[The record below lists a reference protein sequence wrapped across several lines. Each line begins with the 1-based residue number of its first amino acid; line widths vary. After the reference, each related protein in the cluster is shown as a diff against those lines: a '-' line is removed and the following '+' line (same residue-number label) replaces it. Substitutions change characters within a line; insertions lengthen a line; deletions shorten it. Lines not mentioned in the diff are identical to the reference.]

1 MWSDCLLHTVTF
13 EHGLLFC
20 LLEIYSHGSNIEQ
33 FFIET
38 PNVHSSCYFERQQ
51 CAPTASENLC
61 VMNIGNSYIFLR
73 YIPAYNIEHFNLDE
87 NYLFMYNSLNQMS
100 ITYCASSI
108 LVCIMIFLNIFSCIL
123 ALTAFLWDTNY
134 T

>member
-1 MWSDCLLHTVTF
+1 MVYFFVCLKYIVMDLILNSFLLRLQMYIPAVILSANNVRQLPLKICASLILVT
-13 EHGLLFC
+13 L
-20 LLEIYSHGSNIEQ
+20 I
-33 FFIET
+33 
-38 PNVHSSCYFERQQ
+38 
-51 CAPTASENLC
+51 
-61 VMNIGNSYIFLR
+61 IFLR